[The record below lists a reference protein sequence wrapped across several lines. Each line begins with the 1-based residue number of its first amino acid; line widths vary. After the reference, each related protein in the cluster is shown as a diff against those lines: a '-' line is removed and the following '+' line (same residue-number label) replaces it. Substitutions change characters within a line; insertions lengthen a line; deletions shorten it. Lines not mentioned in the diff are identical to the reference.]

1 MSKLECEKEV
11 QAEDKAVVKER
22 HTSTHIDKN
31 VDNKIKQRDEFRY
44 HCNQVAFRLFT
55 KSFCLLKEVRTCPS
69 ALKISPC
76 WLKIVSIILKIFYV
90 LSNHCENNVSSSNE
104 VRYLMKRLNAEH
116 ISQPANLDS
125 NRSCIILKE

>member
-1 MSKLECEKEV
+1 MRLETTV
-11 QAEDKAVVKER
+11 
-22 HTSTHIDKN
+22 
-31 VDNKIKQRDEFRY
+31 IK
-44 HCNQVAFRLFT
+44 FT

-76 WLKIVSIILKIFYV
+76 WLKIVFIILKIFYV
-90 LSNHCENNVSSSNE
+90 LSNQCEFSSSKNNVSPSNE

-125 NRSCIILKE
+125 NRSCIILKG